1 MFILIYKFLFFL
13 VDLLRIQRESF
24 FQFLEKDLGEE
35 IDLQNGF
42 FWSDKKIQITL
53 YGQYYQLIR
62 PKLTIKECL
71 LKGKTYKSEIF
82 VPVHIQFRWICL
94 GEIPLMTNRGHFII
108 NGSPRIIVNQ
118 LIRSEGIYFKQEIN
132 NINISGQNEFFR
144 TFYVDVI
151 SKRGIWIR
159 IELDRKRKVYICMK
173 KTPKIPMFLFL
184 KAIGFTDKTIF
195 NNFNEFPQLIKYYS
209 GSAIDSIFGNFDTY
223 QNEENKAIQQSIFE
237 KLLNIQSYD
246 LGKNG
251 RKQINLKLGL
261 NVKTTTLTPLDC
273 LGITQYLLQSY
284 NNKRKFDDI
293 DDLNNRRIRSIG
305 DLLQIQIQ
313 QALQRLQKLLTEK
326 SKKSDILPY
335 LISTK
340 PFNSTMQEFFNSCI
354 LSQFLDQVN
363 PLAELTHKRRI
374 SALGP
379 NGIKRETAGMD
390 IRSIHSTYFGRLCPI
405 ETPEGKNAGLVNSLA
420 IYTLPNSKGFLQ
432 APYLP
437 VFKGQIQKHLKPIY
451 FDANTEKPFH
461 IILADYKLS
470 KLNFLMG
477 SDYIMRQFTEL
488 KRTSRELIQYC
499 TFSPLQLISVATSL
513 IPFMEHNDANR
524 VLMGSN
530 MQRQA
535 IPLLLADA
543 SNIRTKFDTRVIS
556 DTNYI
561 QKVRISGIVLYLSQ
575 TEVHIYTPN
584 KRIKERKNDISK
596 LRVSQKTHNLFSKSF
611 NLAKNSNSFNS
622 SQLKINYSFFSIYL
636 QYRYRKCITNRFKS
650 RQPIQ
655 VFNFYLSTKISY
667 FALFYQKKLNY
678 YNIANLKIFE
688 NINLKLFRKLIDF
701 TNFNLRKESSCYTLS
716 NLKFQSFESTN
727 QGTFQIQKPFIST
740 LDWLYKGQLIS
751 DCASSENGRLALGRN
766 LLVAYIPWQGY
777 NFEDAILLNEK
788 LILNEKFVSIHIEK
802 YEFEVKETSYGLEK
816 ITRDL
821 PISHKKLAHLDE
833 NGIIKLGSRV
843 TSGLL
848 LIGKIAPI
856 EPRTLLPHEKLL
868 YDIVGKKV
876 EKIKDVSL
884 YAPSTI
890 DGRVIYITV
899 NNNHYISQSFEEEKC
914 LQVCL
919 YIAEKRNLQVGDK
932 LSGRHGNKGVIS
944 QILPNQDCPF
954 LLNGQTIDII
964 LNPLGVPSR
973 MNVGQLFE
981 ALLGL
986 AAIHLKEDYKIEVF
1000 DEKYGFDASRSI
1012 VYFKLVQ
1019 LRKQTNHNWFFSKNF
1034 PGKMFLFNGQ
1044 TGEKFMEPAMVGET
1058 YILKLIH
1065 MVEEKIHARSTGPY
1079 SLVTQQPLKG
1089 RAKHGGQRFGEM
1101 EVWALEGFGS
1111 AYILQELLTIKSDDT
1126 VGRNKIMEGILE
1138 NQNLYFGTPESFKVL
1153 LRELQALCINLKIC
1167 DRILN

>member
-1 MFILIYKFLFFL
+1 
-13 VDLLRIQRESF
+13 
-24 FQFLEKDLGEE
+24 
-35 IDLQNGF
+35 
-42 FWSDKKIQITL
+42 
-53 YGQYYQLIR
+53 
-62 PKLTIKECL
+62 
-71 LKGKTYKSEIF
+71 
-82 VPVHIQFRWICL
+82 
-94 GEIPLMTNRGHFII
+94 MTSRGHFII

-132 NINISGQNEFFR
+132 KINISGQNEFFR

-159 IELDRKRKVYICMK
+159 VELDRKQKVNIRMK

-184 KAIGFTDKTIF
+184 KAIGFTDKMIF
-195 NNFNEFPQLIKYYS
+195 NNFNQFPQLIKYYN
-209 GSAIDSIFGNFDTY
+209 GSPMDSVFGNLDTY
-223 QNEENKAIQQSIFE
+223 TNEENRSNQRVIFE

-246 LGKNG
+246 LGPNG
-251 RKQINLKLGL
+251 RKQVNLKLGL
-261 NVKTTTLTPLDC
+261 NIKTTTFTPLDC
-273 LGITQYLLQSY
+273 LGITHYLLHSY
-284 NNKRKFDDI
+284 NTKRQFDDI

-305 DLLQIQIQ
+305 DLLQIQVQ

-340 PFNSTMQEFFNSCI
+340 PFNSTMQEFFNSCV

-363 PLAELTHKRRI
+363 PLAEITHKRRI

-379 NGIKRETAGMD
+379 NGIQRETAGMD

-420 IYTLPNSKGFLQ
+420 IFTLPNSKGFLQ

-437 VFKGQIQKHLKPIY
+437 VFKGQIQKHIKPLY

-461 IILADYKLS
+461 IILADHKLS

-477 SDYIMRQFTEL
+477 SDYIMRHFTEL
-488 KRTSRELIQYC
+488 KRTSREFIDYC
-499 TFSPLQLISVATSL
+499 AFSTIQLISVATSL

-535 IPLLLADA
+535 IPLLFSDA
-543 SNIRTKFDTRVIS
+543 SNIRTEFDTRVIS

-561 QKVRISGIVLYLSQ
+561 QKAKISGLVLYTSQ
-575 TEVHIYTPN
+575 TEVHLYIPN
-584 KRIKERKNDISK
+584 KQITDTKKDIFKSILYRTKLNLFYKYTKLDKEFKNTINLNK
-596 LRVSQKTHNLFSKSF
+596 LRIHIPFFSLNCLSRYKQFRKSRV
-611 NLAKNSNSFNS
+611 KNSE
-622 SQLKINYSFFSIYL
+622 QG
-636 QYRYRKCITNRFKS
+636 QY
-650 RQPIQ
+650 
-655 VFNFYLSTKISY
+655 FNFYFSNTIFYNTISSLKSY
-667 FALFYQKKLNY
+667 RYYQLRYLKNFEINNLILF
-678 YNIANLKIFE
+678 
-688 NINLKLFRKLIDF
+688 LKLIE
-701 TNFNLRKESSCYTLS
+701 LRKSISRSQSSLS
-716 NLKFQSFESTN
+716 LIHNIKFQSFEPTN
-727 QGTFQIQKPFIST
+727 QGTFQIQKPLIST
-740 LDWLYKGQLIS
+740 LDWLAKGQLIS

-777 NFEDAILLNEK
+777 NFEDAIILNKK
-788 LILNEKFVSIHIEK
+788 LILNEKFISIHIEK
-802 YEFEVKETSYGLEK
+802 YEFEVQETSYGFEK

-821 PISHKKLAHLDE
+821 PISNKKLVHLDS

-856 EPRTLLPHEKLL
+856 EPRQLLPHEKLL

-890 DGRVIYITV
+890 EGRVIYITV
-899 NNNHYISQSFEEEKC
+899 NNSDYNPQSIREEKC

-954 LLNGQTIDII
+954 LLNGETIDII

-973 MNVGQLFE
+973 MNVGQIFE

-986 AAIHLKEDYKIEVF
+986 AATNLKEDYKVEVF
-1000 DEKYGFDASRSI
+1000 DEKYGFDASRSL

-1019 LRKQTNHNWFFSKNF
+1019 LRKQTKLNWFFSKNF
-1034 PGKMFLFNGQ
+1034 PGKIFLFNGQ
-1044 TGEKFMEPAMVGET
+1044 TGEKFMEPAMVGKT

-1126 VGRNKIMEGILE
+1126 VGRTKIMEGILE
-1138 NQNLYFGTPESFKVL
+1138 NKNLYFGTPESFKVL

-1167 DRILN
+1167 DRTLN